1 MAGFLA
7 EQGVTEDEFAT
18 RCQKAIQSDPKAE
31 QYLDIV
37 LASMD
42 YDAFYS
48 LMKVMRSR
56 ASIEVRRADAKD
68 GGDHDKCGTKG
79 GSGKRK
85 AINGADVDDDEGF
98 QSKASALGS
107 VRDEVDA
114 SGESADAKHLGPS
127 AIASKVSDD
136 RSSKDSK

>member
-1 MAGFLA
+1 LA
-7 EQGVTEDEFAT
+7 EQGVTEDDFAA

-31 QYLDIV
+31 QYLEIV

-56 ASIEVRRADAKD
+56 ASLEARHADAKD
-68 GGDHDKCGTKG
+68 GGDHDEHGAKG
-79 GSGKRK
+79 SSGKRK
-85 AINGADVDDDEGF
+85 AFDGTDVDEDEEF
-98 QSKASALGS
+98 QSKAGALGS
-107 VRDEVDA
+107 ARDEVDA

-127 AIASKVSDD
+127 AVASKESDD
-136 RSSKDSK
+136 FASKGSK